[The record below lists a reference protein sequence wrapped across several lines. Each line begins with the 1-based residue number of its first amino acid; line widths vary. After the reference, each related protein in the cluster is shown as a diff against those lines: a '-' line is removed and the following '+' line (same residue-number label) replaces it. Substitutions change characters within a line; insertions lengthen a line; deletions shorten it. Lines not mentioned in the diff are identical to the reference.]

1 MDQEKGQMH
10 AQRKDERR
18 DATPAILAIVA
29 TVLGVAGTLFE
40 DFGPGNGSRGSGNAS
55 MNTAAAVFR
64 AGAIEILSEPP
75 TGRSAS

>member
-1 MDQEKGQMH
+1 MH
-10 AQRKDERR
+10 AQKKDERR

-29 TVLGVAGTLFE
+29 TVLGVAGILFE

-64 AGAIEILSEPP
+64 AGAIEIPSEPP
-75 TGRSAS
+75 AGRSAS